1 MPARIA
7 KPSTPHHSEKPHL
20 TRPHTTMAHVGGA
33 KSKKSMKHG
42 SKKHGSKKTKKA
54 KMPEGMA
61 WCPTCKKGVK
71 MVNPVKVP
79 MKMAGGKTRER
90 YSATDVHGHKVSRII

>member
-1 MPARIA
+1 M
-7 KPSTPHHSEKPHL
+7 STTTKPHS
-20 TRPHTTMAHVGGA
+20 THTGPKHTGPKHTGMHMGGA
-33 KSKKSMKHG
+33 KSKKSHG

-90 YSATDVHGHKVSRII
+90 YSATDIHGHKVSRII